1 MTSIPKEGAPMGI
14 RSLATRR
21 QVLAGGAAVA
31 LAGSLPRPVRA
42 ADPLTIITGSL
53 PTAFYEVTTYVAD
66 QAGFFKAQNLD
77 VTVQYAGNPNIAAQL
92 IASGKGDIGASA
104 IEALIAG
111 YEKGVRLQAFFMR
124 SPKNSYTL
132 GVLDTSPIKTLKDF
146 KGALIGEYS
155 LGSTAEDYV
164 NPMLLGAGLHK
175 SDFSYI
181 PIGSGSQA
189 IQALTSQRVAGAAFP
204 YLELALYVVNAGQ
217 KYRYFFNPIEDSI
230 PNTGYYASPQTLQ
243 AKADAIGRF
252 SRALAQAAIFI
263 RVNPNMAARYYLKGS
278 QQAVTPDALAKEIQL
293 LDIAR
298 DQLPGADPLSKRI
311 GDVPLAGM
319 AILARVMNDSG
330 RTTQIVPVSGFATDQ
345 FIAFANDFDHQAL
358 IDQAKAMRAT

>member
-1 MTSIPKEGAPMGI
+1 MGNPS
-14 RSLATRR
+14 RATRR
-21 QVLAGGAAVA
+21 HVLAGGAAVA
-31 LAGSLPRPVRA
+31 LAGSLPRPARA
-42 ADPLTIITGSL
+42 ADRLTIITGSL

-66 QAGFFKAQNLD
+66 QGGFFKAQNLD

-132 GVLDTSPIKTLKDF
+132 GVLDDSPIKTLKDF

-189 IQALTSQRVAGAAFP
+189 IQALTSHRVAGAAFP

-263 RVNPNMAARYYLKGS
+263 RVNPQVAARYYLKGS
-278 QQAVTPDALAKEIQL
+278 QQTVTSDALAKEIQL

-298 DQLPGADPLSKRI
+298 DQLPGADPLSKRV

-319 AILARVMNDSG
+319 AILARVMNESG
-330 RTTQIVPVSGFATDQ
+330 RTIQLVPVSGFATDQ
-345 FIAFANDFDHQAL
+345 FIAYANDFDHQAL
-358 IDQAKAMRAT
+358 INRAKTMR